1 MLRGDV
7 ARRPAVDP
15 GLSGGLR
22 AWLED
27 GVATIGERSESIRVT
42 PNDLS
47 CPWPDGGCHV
57 NDSLA
62 LGALVGVAFRQF
74 LSAGALSDPMS
85 EGLAA
90 LACLGR
96 RDIVGFIESM
106 SGEAKAAL
114 AGELRRQLAL
124 MAERWPRL
132 LPGWLPRTHERLT
145 IPLGGGSVVLSGTL
159 DLVLGAPS
167 SGRASV
173 CMVNVRSGEQQSW
186 HRTALGFLALL
197 ETLRSGAAPFRL
209 ATYYSTTGELDV
221 QDVSD
226 QVLTEAVELTIDVVA
241 RLSAVEV
248 VRAA

>member
-1 MLRGDV
+1 
-7 ARRPAVDP
+7 
-15 GLSGGLR
+15 
-22 AWLED
+22 
-27 GVATIGERSESIRVT
+27 
-42 PNDLS
+42 
-47 CPWPDGGCHV
+47 
-57 NDSLA
+57 
-62 LGALVGVAFRQF
+62 VGVAFRQF

-145 IPLGGGSVVLSGTL
+145 IPSGEGRWSCRGPSTSYSVPLERPGVGLHGQRAL
-159 DLVLGAPS
+159 
-167 SGRASV
+167 GRAAV
-173 CMVNVRSGEQQSW
+173 
-186 HRTALGFLALL
+186 LAPHGARFPRIARDAAQRRRPLPAGHLL
-197 ETLRSGAAPFRL
+197 LDD
-209 ATYYSTTGELDV
+209 GELDV